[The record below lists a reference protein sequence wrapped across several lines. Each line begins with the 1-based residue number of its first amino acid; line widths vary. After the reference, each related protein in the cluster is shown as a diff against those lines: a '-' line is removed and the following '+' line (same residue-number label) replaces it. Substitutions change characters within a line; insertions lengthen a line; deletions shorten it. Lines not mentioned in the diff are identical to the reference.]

1 DAEAAA
7 EHADRARAFSKAGVR
22 FPARYRRPANLT
34 GPSRSQRSMLRLV
47 QEPRGIGS
55 NHSAAAAWGHS
66 IVRLV
71 RRWCDRPIASKTKII
86 LSVVAALAVTIG
98 ALTITG
104 AGDDRSSTPTI
115 ATLPLLY

>member
-1 DAEAAA
+1 DAEAAV

-71 RRWCDRPIASKTKII
+71 RRWCDYLAARPIASKADNPSIY
-86 LSVVAALAVTIG
+86 AASE
-98 ALTITG
+98 TG
-104 AGDDRSSTPTI
+104 RLCTAGCHLR
-115 ATLPLLY
+115 LR